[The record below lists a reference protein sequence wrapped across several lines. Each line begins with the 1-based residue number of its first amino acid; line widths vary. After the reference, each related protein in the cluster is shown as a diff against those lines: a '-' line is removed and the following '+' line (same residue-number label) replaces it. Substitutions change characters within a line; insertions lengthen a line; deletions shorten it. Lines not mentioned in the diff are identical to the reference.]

1 MTLVESEEPLGY
13 GTQIKFNMKKI
24 GILTSGG
31 DCGGLNAAVRSIF
44 FRAKNTYGMEVLG
57 IRDGTVGLM

>member
-1 MTLVESEEPLGY
+1 
-13 GTQIKFNMKKI
+13 MKKI

-44 FRAKNTYGMEVLG
+44 FRAKNTTAWKFSEFEMVL
-57 IRDGTVGLM
+57 

>member
-1 MTLVESEEPLGY
+1 
-13 GTQIKFNMKKI
+13 MKRI

-44 FRAKNTYGMEVLG
+44 YRAKEKYNLDVYGDFG
-57 IRDGTVGLM
+57 RYCRPYGKTS

>member
-1 MTLVESEEPLGY
+1 
-13 GTQIKFNMKKI
+13 MKRI

-44 FRAKNTYGMEVLG
+44 YRAKEKYNLDVYGILE
-57 IRDGTVGLM
+57 GTVVPVSYTHLRAHET